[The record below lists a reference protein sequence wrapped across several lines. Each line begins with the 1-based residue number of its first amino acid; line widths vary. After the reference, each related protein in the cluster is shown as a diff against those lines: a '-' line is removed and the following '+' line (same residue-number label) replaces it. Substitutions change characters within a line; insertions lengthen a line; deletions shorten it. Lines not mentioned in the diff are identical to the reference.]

1 MRESFASQFTTDH
14 DIIVYRQYG
23 NGEGVIIS
31 AEEHEKFL
39 KQFDKYLFRA
49 HVKMV
54 GLIFFVIIAGT
65 ASVFIFQSLIDWF
78 YGILLF
84 PLFLVMVWF
93 LKANHRALGAPAL
106 QLADRL
112 PAAPPLDPLE
122 ARRRWLK
129 DRDWSTFALGPA
141 AALLIGFKT
150 KFYEAP
156 FALGNIFWTA
166 MIAAILGLFGVQAVR
181 KWRIERED
189 GSDTDKPTTGQ

>member
-1 MRESFASQFTTDH
+1 MRESFASQFTTDR
-14 DIIVYRQYG
+14 DIIVYRKYG

-31 AEEHEKFL
+31 AEEHEQFL
-39 KQFDKYLFRA
+39 KQFDKYLFRT
-49 HVKMV
+49 HLKLF
-54 GLIFFVIIAGT
+54 GLINFVLFVSSALVLGLK
-65 ASVFIFQSLIDWF
+65 FPIDWF
-78 YGILLF
+78 FGIFLP
-84 PLFLVMVWF
+84 PLFLVMAWF

-112 PAAPPLDPLE
+112 PAAPSLDPLE

-129 DRDWSTFALGPA
+129 NRDWSTFALGPA
-141 AALLIGFKT
+141 AALLIGYKT

-156 FALGNIFWTA
+156 FALSNVFWTA

-189 GSDTDKPTTGQ
+189 PSDTDKPTTGQ